1 MSLPFGHGGTTFE
14 RFLQELPEDCRELA
28 LEFKAFTRSRKIKTP
43 EQPLRTDS
51 RYRDPEA
58 PEGVRAVGEGIVEP
72 IVGGGGAVVRRSSTV
87 RSGRWLDGAG
97 TWGDGDRVS
106 AAPGGGL
113 VIPLCVPN
121 ERDPPPQQ
129 LMAGGATINLFLAAF
144 DTTRRDRY
152 CRDKTVENPPAESPA
167 RLRSAR
173 CG

>member
-1 MSLPFGHGGTTFE
+1 MDQVLGETAGNFT
-14 RFLQELPEDCRELA
+14 L
-28 LEFKAFTRSRKIKTP
+28 LEEWIRDTAIQKRLKGCVPWVKAF
-43 EQPLRTDS
+43 
-51 RYRDPEA
+51 
-58 PEGVRAVGEGIVEP
+58 EP
-72 IVGGGGAVVRRSSTV
+72 IAGGGDGAIVRRSSAV
-87 RSGRWLDGAG
+87 CSGRWLDGAG
-97 TWGDGDRVS
+97 TWSDGDRVS

-129 LMAGGATINLFLAAF
+129 LIASGATINLFLAAF